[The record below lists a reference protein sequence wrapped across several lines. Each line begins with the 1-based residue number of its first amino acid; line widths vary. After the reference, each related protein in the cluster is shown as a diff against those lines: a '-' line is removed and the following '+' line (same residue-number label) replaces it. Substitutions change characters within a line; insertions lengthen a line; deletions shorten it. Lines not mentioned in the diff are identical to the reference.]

1 MSSKEYVIVFRYP
14 EGGRIRSTRL
24 NETEKYGRKFD
35 NLTRCKGLTSQNV
48 EEGLRDVE
56 RGGRNKGMCYTQRE
70 GRNNRDEALSRMLED
85 LILKSCVRDEA
96 RGRNNRN
103 EQLIDLMERAST
115 ASPMLASTL
124 ASLLGSTVK
133 STSAPTVSSMKGSTV
148 KPSPSSPTLESM
160 LASHA
165 SSPTLEPTSASMLAS
180 ALASSLASSL
190 ASHASSP
197 SCTAPSHP
205 SVSHASPSPS
215 HSRHSSFPHDES
227 LNDLPLHS
235 SESDA
240 EFIASCEQYITQQFN
255 YKNIIALRRKL
266 RAHLENNIDINAFD
280 DFKRLVQ
287 ILDSCNRSD
296 EARQFVT
303 HLILKYRNL

>member
-1 MSSKEYVIVFRYP
+1 MSCKEYVIVFRYP
-14 EGGRIRSTRL
+14 ESERIRSTRL
-24 NETEKYGRKFD
+24 NETEKYGRMFD

-48 EEGLRDVE
+48 EEGLRDVG
-56 RGGRNKGMCYTQRE
+56 RGGRDK
-70 GRNNRDEALSRMLED
+70 RDEALSRMLED

-96 RGRNNRN
+96 RSRDNRN
-103 EQLIDLMERAST
+103 EKLMDLMERAMN

-124 ASLLGSTVK
+124 ASMLGSTVK
-133 STSAPTVSSMKGSTV
+133 STSAPTMSSMKGSTV
-148 KPSPSSPTLESM
+148 KLSPTSHASTPTS
-160 LASHA
+160 ASHA
-165 SSPTLEPTSASMLAS
+165 SP
-180 ALASSLASSL
+180 
-190 ASHASSP
+190 P
-197 SCTAPSHP
+197 STAP
-205 SVSHASPSPS
+205 
-215 HSRHSSFPHDES
+215 SRHSSHPHIENLD
-227 LNDLPLHS
+227 DLPLHP

-240 EFIASCEQYITQQFN
+240 EFIASCEQYIAQQFN

-266 RAHLENNIDINAFD
+266 RAHLENNIDINAFN

>member
-1 MSSKEYVIVFRYP
+1 MSCKEYVIVFRYP
-14 EGGRIRSTRL
+14 EGERIRSTRL
-24 NETEKYGRKFD
+24 NETEKYGRMFD
-35 NLTRCKGLTSQNV
+35 NMTRCKGLTSQNV

-56 RGGRNKGMCYTQRE
+56 RE
-70 GRNNRDEALSRMLED
+70 GRDCRMRERNDKDEALSRMLED

-96 RGRNNRN
+96 RCRDNRN
-103 EQLIDLMERAST
+103 EQLTDLMRRAMN

-124 ASLLGSTVK
+124 ASMLGSTEK
-133 STSAPTVSSMKGSTV
+133 STSAPTMSSMKGSTV
-148 KPSPSSPTLESM
+148 KLSPTSHISASTLASHTSSPASASSLASTLASM

-165 SSPTLEPTSASMLAS
+165 S
-180 ALASSLASSL
+180 
-190 ASHASSP
+190 P
-197 SCTAPSHP
+197 SSHP
-205 SVSHASPSPS
+205 STAS
-215 HSRHSSFPHDES
+215 HSSYTHSHSLHSSFPHDES

-240 EFIASCEQYITQQFN
+240 EFIASCEHYIAQQFN

-266 RAHLENNIDINAFD
+266 RAHLENNIDINAFN

>member
-14 EGGRIRSTRL
+14 ESGRTRNTRL
-24 NETEKYGRKFD
+24 NETEKYGRMFD

-48 EEGLRDVE
+48 EEGLRDVG
-56 RGGRNKGMCYTQRE
+56 RGGRDK
-70 GRNNRDEALSRMLED
+70 RDEALSRMLED

-96 RGRNNRN
+96 RSRDNRN
-103 EQLIDLMERAST
+103 EKLMDLMERAMN

-124 ASLLGSTVK
+124 ASMLGSTEK
-133 STSAPTVSSMKGSTV
+133 STFAPTMSSMKGT
-148 KPSPSSPTLESM
+148 T
-160 LASHA
+160 
-165 SSPTLEPTSASMLAS
+165 
-180 ALASSLASSL
+180 LASSLASTLASTLASSL
-190 ASHASSP
+190 SSHASSP
-197 SCTAPSHP
+197 PST
-205 SVSHASPSPS
+205 ASPSPS
-215 HSRHSSFPHDES
+215 HSLHSSFPHAES

-240 EFIASCEQYITQQFN
+240 DFIASCEQYIAQQFN
-255 YKNIIALRRKL
+255 HKNIIALRHKL
-266 RAHLENNIDINAFD
+266 RAHLENNIDINAFN